1 MKWLSKN
8 IGIII
13 FCIAILVLSVRGLSG
28 NPDST
33 QLNTDKWTSEGP
45 FELSPERGRF
55 ALTYSLVE
63 DKSIYFSK
71 EIARF
76 TIPDLGYINGK
87 YVSLFAP
94 GVSFIVVP
102 GYLLGKVYGVS
113 QVGSFFVIIIFAVLN
128 ALIIQKLAKFF
139 GAGNLTSTL
148 SSLAFL
154 FATPSFSYAVNLYQH
169 HISTFLLLVSTF
181 LLLTRRGF
189 VKYLLIWFLF
199 GLSLLVDYPN
209 FFLFLPIIIYS
220 LVEAI
225 IPQMRSSGL
234 TVKVDLWKYFG
245 ILGIILPL
253 VIFFWYNKSAY
264 GSPLQLA
271 GTVQN
276 VREMDS
282 KGNPVRSIT
291 PDDNEGD
298 SIEESGN
305 TQNAATFFKTRNLAN
320 GLYVHLLSPD
330 RGIIY
335 YAPVTLFGILGIVEL
350 TKKKKQTSL
359 LISVIGVNLILYSM
373 WGDPWGGWGF
383 GSRYLVPSY
392 AFIAPFVG
400 LAISKFRKNTM
411 FMIMITLTFFYSLS
425 VNTLGAITTSSN
437 PPEVE
442 VEYLSSQSHKV
453 EKYTYERNIDFLSS
467 HGSKSYFYN
476 EFLSDWLSPWQF
488 YLVMVAILM
497 SLVTTFILR
506 MNSFRYGSEIE
517 FVLKGG
523 KEGKNLKVYL
533 EIMDKLKTLP
543 RGIKF
548 W

>member
-1 MKWLSKN
+1 MRSTKL
-8 IGIII
+8 III
-13 FCIAILVLSVRGLSG
+13 FTTILSYITVAVILALSLRGIPG
-28 NPDST
+28 NP
-33 QLNTDKWTSEGP
+33 TSENFNDLKWKDNGP

-55 ALTYSLVE
+55 ALTYSIVE
-63 DKSIYFSK
+63 DSSLHFSLPV
-71 EIARF
+71 ARF
-76 TIPDLGYINGK
+76 ATPDLGYINGK

-94 GVSFIVVP
+94 GVSYIVVP

-225 IPQMRSSGL
+225 ILRMRSSGL

-282 KGNPVRSIT
+282 KGNT
-291 PDDNEGD
+291 
-298 SIEESGN
+298 
-305 TQNAATFFKTRNLAN
+305 
-320 GLYVHLLSPD
+320 
-330 RGIIY
+330 
-335 YAPVTLFGILGIVEL
+335 
-350 TKKKKQTSL
+350 
-359 LISVIGVNLILYSM
+359 
-373 WGDPWGGWGF
+373 
-383 GSRYLVPSY
+383 
-392 AFIAPFVG
+392 
-400 LAISKFRKNTM
+400 
-411 FMIMITLTFFYSLS
+411 
-425 VNTLGAITTSSN
+425 
-437 PPEVE
+437 
-442 VEYLSSQSHKV
+442 
-453 EKYTYERNIDFLSS
+453 
-467 HGSKSYFYN
+467 
-476 EFLSDWLSPWQF
+476 
-488 YLVMVAILM
+488 
-497 SLVTTFILR
+497 
-506 MNSFRYGSEIE
+506 
-517 FVLKGG
+517 
-523 KEGKNLKVYL
+523 
-533 EIMDKLKTLP
+533 
-543 RGIKF
+543 
-548 W
+548 

>member
-1 MKWLSKN
+1 
-8 IGIII
+8 
-13 FCIAILVLSVRGLSG
+13 
-28 NPDST
+28 
-33 QLNTDKWTSEGP
+33 
-45 FELSPERGRF
+45 
-55 ALTYSLVE
+55 
-63 DKSIYFSK
+63 
-71 EIARF
+71 
-76 TIPDLGYINGK
+76 
-87 YVSLFAP
+87 
-94 GVSFIVVP
+94 
-102 GYLLGKVYGVS
+102 
-113 QVGSFFVIIIFAVLN
+113 
-128 ALIIQKLAKFF
+128 
-139 GAGNLTSTL
+139 
-148 SSLAFL
+148 
-154 FATPSFSYAVNLYQH
+154 
-169 HISTFLLLVSTF
+169 
-181 LLLTRRGF
+181 
-189 VKYLLIWFLF
+189 
-199 GLSLLVDYPN
+199 
-209 FFLFLPIIIYS
+209 
-220 LVEAI
+220 
-225 IPQMRSSGL
+225 
-234 TVKVDLWKYFG
+234 
-245 ILGIILPL
+245 
-253 VIFFWYNKSAY
+253 
-264 GSPLQLA
+264 
-271 GTVQN
+271 
-276 VREMDS
+276 
-282 KGNPVRSIT
+282 
-291 PDDNEGD
+291 
-298 SIEESGN
+298 
-305 TQNAATFFKTRNLAN
+305 
-320 GLYVHLLSPD
+320 
-330 RGIIY
+330 
-335 YAPVTLFGILGIVEL
+335 
-350 TKKKKQTSL
+350 
-359 LISVIGVNLILYSM
+359 M

-392 AFIAPFVG
+392 AFTAPFVG